1 MRLRSA
7 AAALVAGLSGA
18 GCVIVPVQT
27 QDYDPGCRI
36 VTHHIELQPVV
47 LGQLHSCS
55 GEGCEALVL
64 ASLGVTA
71 VSAVV
76 SGSIAIIGNMAYWAE
91 HRAGCAAPPPSA
103 PVVPVAPVAPVAPPV
118 T

>member
-1 MRLRSA
+1 MGTRSVA
-7 AAALVAGLSGA
+7 SVVAAGLLGA

-27 QDYDPGCRI
+27 DAYDPACQL

-47 LGQLHSCS
+47 LGQLNSCS
-55 GEGCEALVL
+55 GQGCEALVL

-76 SGSIAIIGNMAYWAE
+76 SGSIAIVGNVAFWAE
-91 HRAGCAAPPPSA
+91 HRAGCIEPAPPAAAPPA
-103 PVVPVAPVAPVAPPV
+103 
-118 T
+118 

>member
-1 MRLRSA
+1 MRTRSA
-7 AAALVAGLSGA
+7 AAALAASLAGA
-18 GCVIVPVQT
+18 GCVIVPVQME
-27 QDYDPGCRI
+27 DYDPGCRL

-47 LGQLHSCS
+47 LGQLNSCS
-55 GEGCEALVL
+55 GQGCEALVL

-76 SGSIAIIGNMAYWAE
+76 SGSIAIIGNVAYWAE
-91 HRAGCAAPPPSA
+91 HRAGCAPPSPPPEPIAPPPS
-103 PVVPVAPVAPVAPPV
+103 

>member
-7 AAALVAGLSGA
+7 AAAFVAGLTGA
-18 GCVIVPVQT
+18 GCVIVPVQME
-27 QDYDPGCRI
+27 DYDPGCRL

-47 LGQLHSCS
+47 LGRLNACS
-55 GEGCEALVL
+55 GQGCEALVL

-76 SGSIAIIGNMAYWAE
+76 SGSIAIIGNVAYWAE
-91 HRAGCAAPPPSA
+91 HRAGCAAPA
-103 PVVPVAPVAPVAPPV
+103 PAAAVAAPAA
-118 T
+118 